1 MRRKER
7 QNSFPHRR
15 RKVSF
20 PDYCGFAQ
28 RVWLHRYAIL
38 KRYPE
43 GPFFFFFSS
52 SHTPIPC
59 RHRRKAFESIR
70 HSFKNAFRRKSKCCF
85 WANPILFSVFFPSAA
100 PGFQVKGGIR
110 RSLLLPL
117 FRRWRKQRPTS
128 KAASPPPPPSRNTE
142 KVPAL

>member
-1 MRRKER
+1 MVYPQNERTSFHFGKGAEKKGIGSVKKDKKKKCGLRRKER

-43 GPFFFFFSS
+43 GPFFFFSS

-59 RHRRKAFESIR
+59 RHRRKAFAIPL
-70 HSFKNAFRRKSKCCF
+70 KMCIKTKSKM
-85 WANPILFSVFFPSAA
+85 LFLGESHT
-100 PGFQVKGGIR
+100 FQC
-110 RSLLLPL
+110 LLPL
-117 FRRWRKQRPTS
+117 CSTRL
-128 KAASPPPPPSRNTE
+128 PSWKRYT
-142 KVPAL
+142 